1 MACACA
7 SAPVDHAHKRARNAA
22 QVAARTRIA
31 WLGLIAALLAL
42 LHLFADTL
50 RWLWHVPFSGDDRR
64 LNVALLLV
72 FGVLLTQRLRRLR
85 AQSGPLFSW
94 PDRLSDPSRLAALA
108 LFLGPLLACVLL
120 RHLVGESTLS
130 AACFL
135 LSVYGGL
142 GLFLAPPHFRAG
154 LSGMLLLIASL
165 PFAALA
171 DGYMGLLARI
181 FTAEIVQQLLSALH
195 IAALPVSSILILERG
210 IAHIDIPCSGLRGLW
225 SGVLAYLLISWI
237 SRRQLGLVWLVGLLL
252 MQALLLLANIGRVFL
267 LVVLA
272 HVASLPDLA
281 EHLHMP
287 LGLFGFALCVAF
299 AFFYLR
305 QVVVVRLSGPA
316 TDETRHPAR
325 MPQAAD
331 PTAKHG
337 MWLVPALALVLFV
350 LCASDAR
357 SHRRID
363 SAAAIP
369 LDLPANLHHTPQ
381 PLTVAEREV
390 FARFGAHAQKFR
402 IPGGS
407 LIVVQANTLP
417 AFRAHHPP
425 EVCLLAAGLRIVT
438 ASSVEVAP
446 GAQARLLTLQDR
458 PPSHASDVSTSDPLR
473 QRSGIYWFQSAEST
487 TPDIVRRILRQL
499 ISRRPWLLVTMVSD
513 DHPDPRPLLD
523 ATPSQHQTAFL
534 AMARSI
540 HTSLAHSLRATP
552 KPGDHP

>member
-42 LHLFADTL
+42 LYLFADTL
-50 RWLWHVPFSGDDRR
+50 RWLRHVPFSGEDRR

-72 FGVLLTQRLRRLR
+72 FAVLLTQRLRRVR
-85 AQSGPLFSW
+85 AHEGPLFSW
-94 PDRLSDPSRLAALA
+94 PDRLSDPSRLVALT

-120 RHLVGESTLS
+120 RHLLGESTLS

-142 GLFLAPPHFRAG
+142 GLFLAPSHFRAG
-154 LSGMLLLIASL
+154 LTGMLLLIASL

-171 DGYMGLLARI
+171 DGYLGLLARI

-210 IAHIDIPCSGLRGLW
+210 VAHIDIPCSGLRGLW

-237 SRRQLGLVWLVGLLL
+237 SRRQLSLAWLLGLLL

-272 HVASLPDLA
+272 HVVSLPDLA
-281 EHLHMP
+281 ERLHVP

-299 AFFYLR
+299 AFFFLR
-305 QVVVVRLSGPA
+305 QHVAIRLPGPGTIEA
-316 TDETRHPAR
+316 CHPAR
-325 MPQAAD
+325 MPQATEL
-331 PTAKHG
+331 PAKHG
-337 MWLVPALALVLFV
+337 VWIVPALALLLLGVCV
-350 LCASDAR
+350 VEAR
-357 SHRRID
+357 SHRT
-363 SAAAIP
+363 SHSSAAIP
-369 LDLPANLHHTPQ
+369 LNLPASLHHTPQ
-381 PLTVAEREV
+381 SLTAAEREV

-425 EVCLLAAGLRIVT
+425 EVCMLAAGLRIVT
-438 ASSVEVAP
+438 ASSVDVAP

-458 PPSHASDVSTSDPLR
+458 PPSQAPSLSMSDPPR

-513 DHPDPRPLLD
+513 DHPGPHQPFES
-523 ATPSQHQTAFL
+523 TPSEHQSAFL
-534 AMARSI
+534 SMARSI
-540 HTSLAHSLRATP
+540 HTTLALSLRATP
-552 KPGDHP
+552 NPGDHP